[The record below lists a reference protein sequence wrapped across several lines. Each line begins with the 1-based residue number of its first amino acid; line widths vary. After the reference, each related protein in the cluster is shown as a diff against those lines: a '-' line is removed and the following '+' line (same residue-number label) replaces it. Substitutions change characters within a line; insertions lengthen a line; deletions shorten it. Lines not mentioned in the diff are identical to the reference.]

1 MAHFLFGW
9 EMGGGRGHALRIA
22 GIAERLLHRG
32 HRITLAAQRVDLLPA
47 PVAERCT
54 LLPVPLTPRLLAKG
68 SRSYPSRP
76 ATLGDILAR
85 LGCDDREIVAAIVR
99 TWRDLLR
106 LAAPDA
112 VIADYAPFLLAAAR
126 GRIPSAAVGSAFC
139 TPPGGMDVFPS
150 LAGEPAATDEA
161 QTLESVNAGLGR
173 AGVAPLEALPRLF
186 AADRQ
191 LVESFA
197 ELDPYAVWRREPLL
211 APLVPTDPMA
221 GAGEELFVYMPE
233 TVAPDAPLWAGLE
246 QARLPV
252 RLFVPKLSDSAC
264 AQLASRGFAVEST
277 PLPFARIAAGSR
289 MLIHHGGHGST
300 VSALLA
306 GLPQVVCHYDLEKA
320 LNAAAVTRIAVG
332 GHVPLNEIDP
342 ARFSVSLRRLYDD
355 ANLAARA
362 RAKAAEL
369 RSRGEQDPREVVAG
383 AVEGLA

>member
-1 MAHFLFGW
+1 
-9 EMGGGRGHALRIA
+9 MGGGRGHALRMSD
-22 GIAERLLHRG
+22 IAEPLLDGG
-32 HRITLAAQRVDLLPA
+32 HRVTLVAQRVDLLPA
-47 PVAERCT
+47 AVAERCT
-54 LLPVPLTPRLLAKG
+54 LLPAPLTPRLLAKG
-68 SRSYPSRP
+68 SRSYSSRP

-85 LGCDDREIVAAIVR
+85 LGCDDPDIVAAIVR
-99 TWRDLLR
+99 SWRDLLR

-126 GRIPSAAVGSAFC
+126 GRLPSAAVGNAFC

-150 LAGEPAATDEA
+150 LAGEAAASDEA
-161 QTLESVNAGLGR
+161 QTLESVNAGLR
-173 AGVAPLEALPRLF
+173 RIGVAPLEALPRLF
-186 AADRQ
+186 DADRH

-197 ELDPYAVWRREPLL
+197 ELDPYARWRSEPLL
-211 APLVPTDPMA
+211 APPVPSGPLA
-221 GAGEELFVYMPE
+221 GAGDELFVYMPE
-233 TVAPDAPLWAGLE
+233 TVGPDAPLWAGLE

-252 RLFVPKLSDSAC
+252 RLFVPKLSDEARR
-264 AQLASRGFAVEST
+264 QLASLGFAVESA

-332 GHVPLNEIDP
+332 GHVPLNDIDP

-355 ANLAARA
+355 RDLAARA

-369 RSRGEQDPREVVAG
+369 RSRCGQDPREIIAA
-383 AVEGLA
+383 AVEELI